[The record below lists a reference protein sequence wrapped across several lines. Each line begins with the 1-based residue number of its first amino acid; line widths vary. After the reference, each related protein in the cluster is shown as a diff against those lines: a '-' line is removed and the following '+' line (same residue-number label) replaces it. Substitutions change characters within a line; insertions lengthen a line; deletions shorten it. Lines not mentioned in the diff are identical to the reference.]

1 MSQVASRSAPP
12 PLWIFDALP
21 PSGARRGGDP
31 SEFVFSRNLDSLVRE
46 ALQNSNDQSIRGAS
60 TRAEVRLDLE
70 ELRGQRLAGFREA
83 IGWDELHRHVM
94 AASGVSG
101 ASKAQQ
107 LRAAAGQHESL
118 IVLRIEDRNTSG
130 LKGEEDSGESNFR
143 ALCRDSLFSH
153 KQHGGAGGSYGL
165 GKSVYW
171 AFSALSTVIFHSTF
185 TDKGARRSRMIGRVE
200 LPSHGVDGREF
211 MGPGWFGRP
220 DRVQGG
226 ERAISLWDDEAARL
240 AARLCVERPR
250 DIDGTTILVVGFR
263 DPSEE
268 PEPIERIL
276 DRMRECA
283 SRHFWPAMNFASPLR
298 VLVGGV
304 PVAESEAVRPFADA
318 WRSRASGRGSLEVPG
333 DVACR
338 SVAIQLPRR
347 RADKENPAVQNA
359 QCELVVRLAE
369 PRVGGRA
376 ASDLENMVAL
386 FRGPGMVVT
395 YLAVDPGR
403 VLPPFHALLACGEA
417 REPADPRPSD
427 SYLESFLRA
436 SEPPGHEAWLVTPRL
451 KEEYVQ
457 GGGARISQLL
467 DDVRRSLRD
476 ILLPS
481 AKDTLRGPDLLQRRF
496 PLGNVGGDV
505 SAGGVSRFNFT
516 NLKAALEGGVWRFS
530 GSVEPSVRGYAW
542 AAQIALKVLGGD
554 GGEVGALEV
563 ATFSVRRP
571 GVVARLAGGS
581 AIVEVPKSVGRVD
594 FEGASETLGAHE
606 QLCELGLEITGQVLG
621 AGGP

>member
-1 MSQVASRSAPP
+1 MSEVASRSVPR
-12 PLWIFDALP
+12 WIFDALP

-31 SEFVFSRNLDSLVRE
+31 SEFVFSRSLDSLVRE
-46 ALQNSNDQSIRGAS
+46 ALQNSNDQSLPGAR
-60 TRAEVRLDLE
+60 TRAEVRIDLE
-70 ELRGQRLAGFREA
+70 ELRGQRLAGFRDA
-83 IGWDELHRHVM
+83 IGWDVLHQHVV

-107 LRAAAGQHESL
+107 LRSAAGQHESL

-130 LKGEEDSGESNFR
+130 LKGEEDTGESNFR

-185 TDKGARRSRMIGRVE
+185 TDKGARRSRLIGRVE
-200 LPSHGVDGREF
+200 LPSHGIGRREF
-211 MGPGWFGRP
+211 MGPGWFGQP
-220 DRVQGG
+220 DSVQGG

-240 AARLCVERPR
+240 AARLCVDRLR

-268 PEPIERIL
+268 PEPIERTL

-283 SRHFWPAMNFASPLR
+283 GRHFWPAMNFASPLR

-318 WRSRASGRGSLEVPG
+318 WRGRAGGRGSLEESG

-347 RADKENPAVQNA
+347 RADKEDPAVQNA
-359 QCELVVRLAE
+359 QCELIVRLAE
-369 PRVGGRA
+369 PPVRGRA
-376 ASDLENMVAL
+376 ASDLESKVAI

-417 REPADPRPSD
+417 RDPANLRPSD

-436 SEPPGHEAWLVTPRL
+436 SEPPGHDAWLVTPRL

-476 ILLPS
+476 MLLPS
-481 AKDTLRGPDLLQRRF
+481 ATDTLRGPDLLQRRF
-496 PLGNVGGDV
+496 PLGNVGGGA
-505 SAGGVSRFNFT
+505 SPPGGGGQFNFT
-516 NLKAALEGGVWRFS
+516 NLKAVLDGEVWRFS
-530 GSVEPSVRGYAW
+530 GSVDTSVRGYAW
-542 AAQIALKVLGGD
+542 VARIALKVLGGD
-554 GGEVGALEV
+554 GGEVGSLVV
-563 ATFSVRRP
+563 ATFGVRRA
-571 GVVARLAGGS
+571 GVATRLADGA
-581 AIVEVPKSVGRVD
+581 AIVEVPKGVGRVD
-594 FEGASETLGAHE
+594 FEGVSEAIGGQD
-606 QLCELGLEITGQVLG
+606 QLCEIGLEITGQVLG
-621 AGGP
+621 VGGP